1 MDLLENTT
9 AIKKSLGVINMEVL
23 NSGKGYRGSGVSNIE
38 ENQHSVDFALTTY
51 CQAKCRSCAR
61 TNDVTGEKEDWLELK
76 HMDLDIFKSTL
87 NASPNIKL
95 TDIEFCGEFG
105 DPMMHPRVDKFIE
118 TALEYAPRVVIS
130 TNGGLRN
137 HSWYADIAKK
147 YGNKLYIM
155 WAIDGATH
163 DVNWKYREG
172 VDFNKAFENMKSYT
186 QAGGI
191 GEWWYLLFEWNWH
204 QIPLARKLAKEIG
217 VSVRFRYN
225 NRMFGLITP
234 ESRIQAEDLLHE

>member
-1 MDLLENTT
+1 MQVHKT
-9 AIKKSLGVINMEVL
+9 
-23 NSGKGYRGSGVSNIE
+23 
-38 ENQHSVDFALTTY
+38 QVDFALTTY
-51 CQAKCRSCAR
+51 CQARCRSCAR
-61 TNDVTGEKEDWLELK
+61 TNERTGEKEDWLELK

-87 NASPNIKL
+87 DGAS
-95 TDIEFCGEFG
+95 DIRYDHIQFCGEFG
-105 DPMMHPRVDKFIE
+105 DPMMHPQVDKFIE
-118 TALEYAPRVVIS
+118 TALDYVPHVVIS

-137 HSWYADIAKK
+137 HLWYADIAKK
-147 YGNKLYIM
+147 YGNNLHIQ

-186 QAGGI
+186 QAGGN

-204 QIPLARKLAKEIG
+204 QIPLARKLAKDIG
-217 VSVRFRYN
+217 INITFRYN
-225 NRMFGLITP
+225 DRDFGLITP